1 MKMIGLALI
10 VAVIV
15 EAIIEYGQTV
25 YDMVAEADYKK
36 AVKQGLAIIVAI
48 LFAFQLHV
56 TLLAWMISGTFDVVV
71 NPAFD
76 MVVSG
81 IFMSRGANYLSD
93 LIRMIFRIGSNNGD
107 GEDIWSMFEF
117 DDEED
122 DEDESLEEVNED

>member
-1 MKMIGLALI
+1 MKTIGLALI

-25 YDMVAEADYKK
+25 YDMVAEYEYKK
-36 AVKQGLAIIVAI
+36 AMKQACAIAVAV
-48 LFAFQLHV
+48 LFAFQLKV
-56 TLLAWMISGTFDVVV
+56 TLLTWIMTGMFDVYI
-71 NPAFD
+71 NPVFD

-93 LIRMIFRIGSNNGD
+93 LIRMIFQIGTN
-107 GEDIWSMFEF
+107 EDNMWDIYED

-122 DEDESLEEVNED
+122 EEDELTDEDDKE